1 MRYVPAVLAAKCAA
15 RVVLVWSKTRADP
28 SRVGCCL
35 MSLHAMIDESGQRAS
50 TPASSDHFV
59 LSAVVYRDVNAGLVT
74 ALLAELRADL
84 GRQPGQR
91 LHWSGFRT
99 RPQRLYAAYELA
111 QAQYV
116 KIISV
121 VVCKRLIAI
130 ALPDEHLSY
139 MFTFRLLLERLSW
152 LAQDHASV
160 LSYTLSHVRRFPLAK
175 LREYEAKLRGLGERT
190 TIRWDHLDPA
200 GGRLDNDTSVE
211 GLQQPNFDIRR
222 RGLSFA
228 QYGCL
233 RVETPVPA

>member
-1 MRYVPAVLAAKCAA
+1 
-15 RVVLVWSKTRADP
+15 
-28 SRVGCCL
+28 
-35 MSLHAMIDESGQRAS
+35 MIDESGQRAS

-99 RPQRLYAAYELA
+99 RPQRLYAAYELG

-152 LAQDHASV
+152 LAQDHASL

-175 LREYEAKLRGLGERT
+175 LREYEAKLRGLGEQT

-211 GLQQPNFDIRR
+211 ELQLADMAASATAEAFEAKPDGSTDSRYLRQLVPRLYCHPNRVLTSYGLKMHPWNAAARAAYPWVAE
-222 RGLSFA
+222 L
-228 QYGCL
+228 
-233 RVETPVPA
+233 